1 MASGVQ
7 VVGPGNLSGHKV
19 PPPSNQTVSS
29 WLHFTQNRQS
39 LPNYPDIVDNETY
52 FQPVN
57 SDSVNDLTPSQNSTS
72 EFNPEAGFN
81 GSGHSPSHHVGED
94 RRVVSQ
100 LESSPPDMSG
110 APQLPLYP
118 SLPQDPALP
127 VSPNSG
133 TRQVQIPTY
142 RQIQTRDISVGV
154 SARIDPQRADTLPD
168 LLHSHVASP
177 VTPSRPNQHRQTRNG
192 DRRNRPP
199 DHRTRN
205 QGRHRTHET
214 GTRTTRH
221 GRRNRT
227 RSSSS
232 IHSDEGACKE
242 PCVKCFV
249 KLTSF
254 RWVLVV
260 LSLLGVCCVV
270 TGIVLAALHA
280 AGNSFLF
287 LAIMFIGLG
296 VLLVIVVG
304 VGWKCTPRGHEP
316 LHALFNIG
324 DFRRRRD
331 RQTRR
336 AYRQRDSNWY
346 GGVMYPEFQ
355 YRRPPPSYAAS
366 MQEYQQ
372 QLLLAQQQYLQQT
385 GSNGE
390 SLPNSPPPSY
400 RSRTSTIHS
409 GIHIAFPPDSD
420 QPNSRPPTYRS
431 TASTMGRRGPVRPPL
446 PRDHSYDD
454 DRGDN
459 LPGGDISF
467 AGPDV
472 SPTSVGSEV
481 GQSSEPTSAS
491 IDRTPSDDSILSAS
505 SPSDLVTGRSS
516 SVASPE
522 TPSSAA
528 SLSSAHNQTT
538 VTNPEQSSVI
548 QGQSSS
554 VSGGTNGSITTNVDE
569 SSSHVQP
576 KDDTLDRELQQTLET
591 FDEITSGAVSDSVS
605 KSMEEATSS
614 EEPERFQ
621 TAL

>member
-7 VVGPGNLSGHKV
+7 VIGPGNPSGHKA
-19 PPPSNQTVSS
+19 PPPSNPAGSS
-29 WLHFTQNRQS
+29 WLHFSQNRQS

-57 SDSVNDLTPSQNSTS
+57 SDSVNDLTPSQNSTR
-72 EFNPEAGFN
+72 AGHL
-81 GSGHSPSHHVGED
+81 SYHCT
-94 RRVVSQ
+94 
-100 LESSPPDMSG
+100 PPCNRTLTS
-110 APQLPLYP
+110 
-118 SLPQDPALP
+118 P

-154 SARIDPQRADTLPD
+154 SARIDPHRADTLPD

-192 DRRNRPP
+192 ERRTRP

-205 QGRHRTHET
+205 QGRQRTHET
-214 GTRTTRH
+214 STRTARH

-446 PRDHSYDD
+446 PRDPSYDN

-459 LPGGDISF
+459 LPGGDVSF

-472 SPTSVGSEV
+472 SPTGVGSEV
-481 GQSSEPTSAS
+481 GQSSEPNSAS
-491 IDRTPSDDSILSAS
+491 IDRTPSDDSILSA
-505 SPSDLVTGRSS
+505 R
-516 SVASPE
+516 
-522 TPSSAA
+522 
-528 SLSSAHNQTT
+528 HHHQTWL
-538 VTNPEQSSVI
+538 
-548 QGQSSS
+548 QGGHQ
-554 VSGGTNGSITTNVDE
+554 
-569 SSSHVQP
+569 
-576 KDDTLDRELQQTLET
+576 
-591 FDEITSGAVSDSVS
+591 
-605 KSMEEATSS
+605 M
-614 EEPERFQ
+614 
-621 TAL
+621 